1 MRGILTLIQRSSSHV
16 DYHQLRLRLHQHC
29 NMGRAATTRN
39 TDPEFRTQT
48 FSVSGAA
55 VQRSRPKRKAATS
68 HKSFET
74 LARPQPAAAAAAHE
88 QSPSRPTKKAPSD
101 YWESAGQ
108 DAVTASVD
116 DPRTPDQPS
125 EKRIRRRNVRL
136 ARTETVAASIPQQ
149 VAAVASL
156 PTQSGAHTFEEAPV
170 AVWSKELMQEA
181 MTKLSAADPC
191 E

>member
-1 MRGILTLIQRSSSHV
+1 MRGILTLIQRSFSHV
-16 DYHQLRLRLHQHC
+16 DDHQLRLRLHQHC
-29 NMGRAATTRN
+29 NMGRAATTPR

-48 FSVSGAA
+48 FSASGAA

-68 HKSFET
+68 HKSSET
-74 LARPQPAAAAAAHE
+74 LARSQPAAAAAHE
-88 QSPSRPTKKAPSD
+88 QSPSRPTKKVPSD

-108 DAVTASVD
+108 GAVTASVD

-136 ARTETVAASIPQQ
+136 ARTETVTASIPQQ